1 MALQGQTVRLQQWA
15 EQHVGSEPSERKTSR
30 SELLL
35 AMAYSI
41 LFGYRCQFVEAGS
54 VMDRGSDPIQPG
66 DFVLAFQGAL
76 RKPQEFL
83 QDLLALRAQVVSREK
98 LARLQPLV
106 QDSEIDP
113 ISFTGPFRDILGQL
127 STFARGAVGC
137 AQIYNEI
144 RDCAEAGQM
153 DRQQAAQLLDGIESD
168 QKRMIAAMG
177 DMAPAMIQWWNEMC
191 FPRKLASTLVQWLS
205 SVPVYILAFAWNCRG
220 FAWPGGNHLLGL

>member
-1 MALQGQTVRLQQWA
+1 
-15 EQHVGSEPSERKTSR
+15 
-30 SELLL
+30 
-35 AMAYSI
+35 
-41 LFGYRCQFVEAGS
+41 
-54 VMDRGSDPIQPG
+54 
-66 DFVLAFQGAL
+66 LAFQGAL

-177 DMAPAMIQWWNEMC
+177 DMGPC
-191 FPRKLASTLVQWLS
+191 HD
-205 SVPVYILAFAWNCRG
+205 SVVE
-220 FAWPGGNHLLGL
+220 